1 MTPEEIAKMD
11 HKSIYRFFKKYS
23 LNEVW
28 DYDYVVRVA
37 EELELHGK
45 LPTGFMLLQPGSWTD
60 NVWSDIARM
69 RTLNTIQ
76 SVKGKEQ
83 HLCPLQFDIVN
94 RVIDQMSNPGDIV
107 LDPFGGLMTV
117 PYCAL
122 LKGRKGW
129 GIELS
134 PVYFLDGA
142 QYCAQASTKKE
153 TPSLFDFLDDQAE
166 DEEEPLPF
174 ELQDKK

>member
-1 MTPEEIAKMD
+1 
-11 HKSIYRFFKKYS
+11 
-23 LNEVW
+23 
-28 DYDYVVRVA
+28 
-37 EELELHGK
+37 
-45 LPTGFMLLQPGSWTD
+45 
-60 NVWSDIARM
+60 M

-94 RVIDQMSNPGDIV
+94 RVIEQMSNPGDIV

-122 LKGRKGW
+122 NKGRKGW

-142 QYCAQASTKKE
+142 QYCAQAANNKQA
-153 TPSLFDFLDDQAE
+153 PSLFDFLDDEQKADE
-166 DEEEPLPF
+166 DDLPDQ
-174 ELQDKK
+174 LK

>member
-1 MTPEEIAKMD
+1 MAHLN
-11 HKSIYRFFKKYS
+11 HKQIYRLFKKYS
-23 LNEVW
+23 LNEIW
-28 DYDYVVRVA
+28 NYEYVVKVA
-37 EELELHGK
+37 EELEIHGK
-45 LPTGFMLLQPGSWTD
+45 LPTGFMLMQPGSWTD
-60 NVWSDIARM
+60 DVWADIARM

-94 RVIDQMSNPGDIV
+94 RVIEQMSNPGDIV

-122 LKGRKGW
+122 QLGRQGW

-134 PVYFLDGA
+134 PVYFTDGA
-142 QYCAQASTKKE
+142 HYCEQAAHKKE
-153 TPSLFDFLDDQAE
+153 SPSLFDFLDEE
-166 DEEEPLPF
+166 DAEEEDNSDLPNQ
-174 ELQDKK
+174 LQ